1 MKNRSRVFSLLLPCS
16 LTLACTTAQAEQEAR
31 IAASSFSPTCNS
43 TYQVVGVVSGGVET
57 ESILGTVFTDSSPF
71 ECTLASSTQS
81 VTFNFNASSTDLATG
96 CEYDL
101 VRETKVGEVVL
112 DSAEV
117 LDCNNVEIHYGV
129 VAMPRVGDS
138 DCNGL
143 PRIVVDPKIK
153 LNDHNCGGG

>member
-1 MKNRSRVFSLLLPCS
+1 MKNRFRMFSLLLACS
-16 LTLACTTAQAEQEAR
+16 LTIACTTAQAEQDAPLA
-31 IAASSFSPTCNS
+31 AASLLPTCNS

-71 ECTLASSTQS
+71 ECTLASSTQA
-81 VTFNFNASSTDLATG
+81 VTFNFNASSTDLTTG

-117 LDCNNVEIHYGV
+117 LDCANAEIHYGV
-129 VAMPRVGDS
+129 VATPRVGDS

-143 PRIVVDPKIK
+143 RRIVVDPKVV
-153 LNDHNCGGG
+153 LGTTTCGGG